1 MHFHLGTHDL
11 HVPARRNLGLG
22 RRDIDMSWPEYGY
35 DFLILWDMGGFVQLN
50 LQLRG
55 NPK

>member
-1 MHFHLGTHDL
+1 MHFHQGTHDL
-11 HVPARRNLGLG
+11 HVPARRNLALG

-35 DFLILWDMGGFVQLN
+35 DFLILWDMGGFVQLD